1 MKPYTH
7 LLLAI
12 LLCSCTTYA
21 PQSTNS
27 GTVSTKPTW
36 PAHPEQPRIIHTA
49 SFSSP
54 LDLNI
59 KKGFIQS
66 ITDLILGADKQQL
79 SRPYSVSVYK
89 QTIAVADPDMSAVH
103 LYDLLGH
110 TYKKIRRAGG
120 IDLLSPISVA
130 LDDQRLYIADS
141 KLNKVFI
148 VDRDRKSLT
157 TLSDFKRPTSL
168 ALDPIKKHLYVSD
181 TTDHNI
187 KIFSTDGN
195 LLRVLGN
202 RGDEEGEFNYP
213 SHITLT
219 DKLLVVNDTMNF
231 RIMIFSKEGA
241 HQSTFGKQGDASGYL
256 TQSKGVAMDSDGN
269 IYVADALANRIQI
282 FSQSGDFL
290 LEFGQTGSK
299 PGEFNMPTGLA
310 IWDDRIYVAD
320 SYNQRVQV
328 FQYLK
333 TEQ

>member
-7 LLLAI
+7 LLLTV
-12 LLCSCTTYA
+12 LLCSCATYA
-21 PQSTNS
+21 PQSPKSISDNP
-27 GTVSTKPTW
+27 KPSW
-36 PAHPEQPRIIHTA
+36 PAHPEQTRIIHTT

-59 KKGFIQS
+59 RKGFLQS
-66 ITDLILGADKQQL
+66 ITDLFLGAEKQQL
-79 SRPYSVSVYK
+79 SRPYGVSVYK

-103 LYDLLGH
+103 VYDLLSH
-110 TYKKIRRAGG
+110 TYNQIKSVG
-120 IDLLSPISVA
+120 DTNLLSPISLA
-130 LDDQRLYIADS
+130 LDDEHLYIADS
-141 KLNKVFI
+141 KLQKVFI
-148 VDRDRKSLT
+148 VKRDSKSFT
-157 TLSDFKRPTSL
+157 TISNFKRPTSL
-168 ALDPIKKHLYVSD
+168 ALDPIKQHLYVSD
-181 TTDHNI
+181 TIDHNI
-187 KIFSTDGN
+187 KIFSTNGD
-195 LLRVLGN
+195 LIRIIGN

-213 SHITLT
+213 SHITLN

-231 RIMIFSKEGA
+231 RIKIFNKEGA

-256 TQSKGVAMDSDGN
+256 TQSKGVAIDSDGN

-290 LEFGQTGSK
+290 LEFGQTGNK
-299 PGEFNMPTGLA
+299 PGEFSMPTGLA

-320 SYNQRVQV
+320 SYNQRIQV